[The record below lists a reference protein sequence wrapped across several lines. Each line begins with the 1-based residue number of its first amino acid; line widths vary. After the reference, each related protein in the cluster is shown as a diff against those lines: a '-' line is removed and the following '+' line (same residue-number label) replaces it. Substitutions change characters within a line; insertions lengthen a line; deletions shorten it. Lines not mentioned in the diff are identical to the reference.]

1 MPTTYNT
8 PNGLTDIYS
17 TAKPDDTHDIT
28 YAQTPHPS
36 VRHIQYRAHH
46 NDRPGTLHGKCF
58 CEFNF
63 YRCVTIHTTQ
73 AADPIKDIVLSLTK
87 LADRWFPEDVR
98 LEKSYVVVEGAI
110 EIFVEQAYYLL
121 MTDGS
126 IPEEQRLVY
135 RMKELRHAEKVVS
148 ENVHIIDQIG
158 GEHLR
163 KLMSSS
169 PQLQIEMMV
178 AYLTSAHYMEIA
190 EDTGGMS
197 PALWAKQLQLA
208 LPVLF
213 HFQICSLLH

>member
-1 MPTTYNT
+1 M
-8 PNGLTDIYS
+8 
-17 TAKPDDTHDIT
+17 
-28 YAQTPHPS
+28 
-36 VRHIQYRAHH
+36 
-46 NDRPGTLHGKCF
+46 
-58 CEFNF
+58 
-63 YRCVTIHTTQ
+63 
-73 AADPIKDIVLSLTK
+73 LSLTK

-98 LEKSYVVVEGAI
+98 LETSYVVVEDAI

-126 IPEEQRLVY
+126 IPEERRLVY
-135 RMKELRHAEKVVS
+135 RMKVLRHAEKVVS

-178 AYLTSAHYMEIA
+178 AYLSSAHYMEIA
-190 EDTGGMS
+190 EDAGGMS